1 LSAKY
6 KIAETD
12 TFSRIIAKPEFKQL
26 SQKLSNY
33 VYPQLKENPFFG
45 LNVKKLKGEYEG
57 VYRYRVGSIR
67 VFYLIDDSSRTVF
80 LLDIQK
86 RKDSYK

>member
-12 TFSRIIAKPEFKQL
+12 TFSRINAKPEFKQL

-67 VFYLIDDSSRTVF
+67 VFYIIDDSSRTVF
-80 LLDIQK
+80 LLDVQK

>member
-12 TFSRIIAKPEFKQL
+12 TFSRNIAKSEFRQL
-26 SQKLSNY
+26 SQKLKNY
-33 VYPQLKENPFFG
+33 VYPQLKENPYFG

-57 VYRYRVGSIR
+57 VYRYRIGTVR

-80 LLDIQK
+80 LLDVQK

>member
-1 LSAKY
+1 MSAKY

>member
-12 TFSRIIAKPEFKQL
+12 TFSHIIAKPEFKQL

-67 VFYLIDDSSRTVF
+67 VFYIIDDSSRTVF
-80 LLDIQK
+80 LLDVQK
-86 RKDSYK
+86 RKDTYK

>member
-1 LSAKY
+1 MSARY

-12 TFSRIIAKPEFKQL
+12 TFRRNIAKPEFRQL

-33 VYPQLKENPFFG
+33 VYPQLKENPYFG

-57 VYRYRVGSIR
+57 VYRYRVGSMR

-80 LLDIQK
+80 LLDVQK

>member
-12 TFSRIIAKPEFKQL
+12 TFSRNIAKPEFKQL
-26 SQKLSNY
+26 SKKLSDY
-33 VYPQLKENPFFG
+33 VYPQLKENPYFG

-57 VYRYRVGSIR
+57 VYRYRVGSTR
-67 VFYLIDDSSRTVF
+67 VFYLIDASSRTVF

>member
-1 LSAKY
+1 MSAKY
-6 KIAETD
+6 KIAATD
-12 TFSRIIAKPEFKQL
+12 TFSCNIAKPEFKQL

-33 VYPQLKENPFFG
+33 VYPQLKENPYFG

-57 VYRYRVGSIR
+57 VYRYRVGSTRI
-67 VFYLIDDSSRTVF
+67 FYLIDDSSRTVF

>member
-67 VFYLIDDSSRTVF
+67 VFYIIDDSSRTVF
-80 LLDIQK
+80 LLDVQK